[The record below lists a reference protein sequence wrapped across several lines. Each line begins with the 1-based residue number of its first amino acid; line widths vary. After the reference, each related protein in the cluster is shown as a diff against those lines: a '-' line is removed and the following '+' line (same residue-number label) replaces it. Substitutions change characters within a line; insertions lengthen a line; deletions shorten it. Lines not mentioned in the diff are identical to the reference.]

1 MSLSTRW
8 IPGGWADRTVN
19 VGGRTFS
26 LLLPAAPDDVLCY
39 LEEHP
44 EESANLGLDPYWA
57 QLWPTSQRLGATV
70 LEHPWRPGEQAVE
83 LGCGIGLVGLAA
95 LAAGMAVTFTDYN
108 PLAVEL
114 ALENA
119 YRNGLSADA
128 QGRVVDWRDP
138 PSQKFSVIVGS
149 DLIYDRDL
157 HIPLMNTIQRLA
169 DAEAVVWIA
178 DGGRSA
184 TEDFYALAVKRW
196 HIDLVD
202 SDDQPADSIRI
213 GEYRRMICQVPPT

>member
-1 MSLSTRW
+1 
-8 IPGGWADRTVN
+8 
-19 VGGRTFS
+19 
-26 LLLPAAPDDVLCY
+26 
-39 LEEHP
+39 
-44 EESANLGLDPYWA
+44 
-57 QLWPTSQRLGATV
+57 
-70 LEHPWRPGEQAVE
+70 
-83 LGCGIGLVGLAA
+83 
-95 LAAGMAVTFTDYN
+95 MAVTFTDYN

-119 YRNGLSADA
+119 CRNGLGADA

-138 PSQKFSVIVGS
+138 PSQEFSVILGS

-169 DAEAVVWIA
+169 AAEAVVWIA

-184 TEDFYALAVKRW
+184 TEDFYALALKRW